1 MRPAFRRLLPFVLR
15 YKRQFVLGF
24 MCVVLSSTFQLL
36 GPWVLR
42 FAIDDLTRAV
52 TRQKLITYAAL
63 ILGVTCVRSV
73 FQFLMRRIIIGASR
87 DIEYDIRNAFFARL
101 QDMPLAY
108 YQARRTGD
116 LMSRATNDLNA
127 VRMMIG
133 PAVMYSASTILV
145 FAVAIVLMVSIDAR
159 LTLIAL
165 IPLPMVSV
173 SVKYFGSAIHK
184 RFEAI
189 QAQLADLSAV
199 VQEALAGVRV
209 VRAYNQEPHEIA
221 RFSVANDEYIRR
233 NRVLI
238 RLQGMFY
245 PSMTFFLGLGALL
258 VLWVGSRE
266 VIRGRITLGDF
277 VAFNSYLVMLSWPM
291 IAFGWVTNMLQRG
304 MASWKR
310 MLEILDATP
319 DIGDASVT
327 EAGRMVTLSGAI
339 ELRHLT
345 FTYPASDRPVLDDVS
360 LRIEPGQTVAF
371 VGATGSGKSTLIS
384 LLPRLHD
391 PLPGTVFMDGVDVRE
406 IPLER
411 LRGAI
416 GFVPQEPFLFSESIA
431 GNIAFG
437 VRPQKNTDEHRPQ
450 KDTDEHG
457 PQKNTEKHR
466 PQKDTDEPRPQKNT
480 EKHRPEKNTEKHS
493 VSQKNAEKHSMDP
506 DLERR
511 MKDAAA
517 VARLDKDVES
527 FPKGYHTAVGE
538 RGITLSGG
546 QKQRTALARALMVDP
561 RVLILDDA
569 LSAVD
574 TYTEE
579 EILSRLKGVMRQRTS
594 IIVAHRVS
602 TVRDADQ
609 IFVLDRGRIAER
621 GHHDALVAR
630 GGLYAALYRKQLLE
644 EELAAS

>member
-1 MRPAFRRLLPFVLR
+1 MRPAFRRLLPYVVR
-15 YKRQFVLGF
+15 YRRAFLLGLI
-24 MCVVLSSTFQLL
+24 CVVLSSIFQLL
-36 GPWVLR
+36 GPWVLK
-42 FAIDDLTRAV
+42 FAIDDLSRAV
-52 TRQKLITYAAL
+52 TRQKLVTYATL
-63 ILGVTCVRSV
+63 ILAVSCVRSV
-73 FQFLMRRIIIGASR
+73 FLFLMRRIIIGASR
-87 DIEYDIRNAFFARL
+87 EIEYDIRNEFFARL
-101 QDMPLAY
+101 QQMPLAY

-133 PAVMYSASTILV
+133 PAVMYSASTLLV
-145 FAVAIVLMVSIDAR
+145 FAVAIVLMSSIDGR

-165 IPLPMVSV
+165 LPLPLVSV
-173 SVKYFGSAIHK
+173 SVKYFGSAIHR

-209 VRAYNQEPHEIA
+209 VRAYNQEEHEIQ
-221 RFSVANDEYIRR
+221 RFREANDEYVRR

-245 PSMTFFLGLGALL
+245 PSMTLFLGFGSLL
-258 VLWVGSRE
+258 VLWAGSRE
-266 VIRGRITLGDF
+266 VINGRITLGEF

-310 MLEILDATP
+310 MLDVLDASP
-319 DIGDASVT
+319 DISDAHVT
-327 EAGRMVTLSGAI
+327 AAGRSAPLTGAI
-339 ELRHLT
+339 DFRDLT
-345 FTYPASDRPVLDDVS
+345 FRYPGAARPVLEHIS
-360 LRIEPGQTVAF
+360 LRIEPGQTVAI

-384 LLPRLHD
+384 LLPRLHE
-391 PLPGTVFMDGVDVRE
+391 PPPGTVFVDGVDVRE

-416 GFVPQEPFLFSESIA
+416 GVVPQEPFLFSVTIA
-431 GNIAFG
+431 ENIAFG
-437 VRPQKNTDEHRPQ
+437 VRAN
-450 KDTDEHG
+450 G
-457 PQKNTEKHR
+457 
-466 PQKDTDEPRPQKNT
+466 
-480 EKHRPEKNTEKHS
+480 
-493 VSQKNAEKHSMDP
+493 

-511 MKDAAA
+511 MREAAA
-517 VARLDKDVES
+517 VARLDTDIES
-527 FPKGYHTAVGE
+527 FPKGYQTAVGE

-561 RVLILDDA
+561 TVLILDDA

-579 EILSRLKGVMRQRTS
+579 EILGRLRGVMRQRTS

-602 TVRDADQ
+602 TVRDADL
-609 IFVLDRGRIAER
+609 IVVLEHGRIVER